1 MNDDLRSYPFDDEY
15 KNLIRDFSLLL
26 HSIVK
31 TIDIYGLKKLY
42 LQKHKE
48 GVEQFFEKYLSK
60 DFKSEICLVYIK
72 KFKKFKE
79 NLFTF
84 LDYDDVPWN
93 NNNAENAIK
102 AFAAYRKINDGAF
115 TESGIKQY
123 LILLSIYETC
133 IYKNINF
140 LDFLRSGETDFDTFK
155 KNNY

>member
-1 MNDDLRSYPFDDEY
+1 M
-15 KNLIRDFSLLL
+15 
-26 HSIVK
+26 
-31 TIDIYGLKKLY
+31 
-42 LQKHKE
+42 
-48 GVEQFFEKYLSK
+48 
-60 DFKSEICLVYIK
+60 
-72 KFKKFKE
+72 
-79 NLFTF
+79 
-84 LDYDDVPWN
+84 DYDDVPWN